1 MSAKKW
7 CYAGVWVL
15 LSVSV
20 AVGAPPAVH
29 PVTGEPLVIECL
41 WGTPE
46 AIDGDLSDW
55 NLAAMTPAVL
65 DASAQI
71 YTGQSSWTG
80 PADCSGQ
87 FYLLWDDT
95 YIYVALV
102 AKDDRLSMSKTN
114 GDIWNADCAEIFF
127 GTTEWGTSASD
138 HTQHYQYGFNANNQT
153 WNWCNM
159 DSAGQSAIDYMQCAS
174 SRTADGYICE
184 VAIEHARIAALDFT
198 VGNTI
203 SFHPCIDDTEAT
215 DRELQITWTGR
226 EAHDQSQGFGHLI
239 LSDKRAI
246 AKELSRDPIPANG
259 AVDVPIDTM
268 LSWTQGAFA
277 VSHDVYFG
285 MVFDDVNDASR
296 ADPRGVLA
304 SQAQTTTSYDPP
316 GRLAYGQ
323 TYYWRVDEV
332 NGAPD
337 FTIHKGMIWSFTT
350 EPVGYPIANIIATSN
365 GTSDEISTPQRTVDG
380 SGINDKGEASI
391 KAADMWLADPPA
403 DGSTLYIQYEFD
415 GVYKLHEML
424 VWNYNVQFEPI
435 LGFGLKNV
443 TVEYSENG
451 TDWMTLGDVEV
462 ARGTATSTYKANTTV
477 DFGGVPARYVRLN
490 VNSGWGMLGQF
501 GLSEVRFLY
510 IPAQAREPRPA
521 DGAVEVDPDTI
532 LSWRAGR
539 NAVSHEVYLGT
550 DPQSLTL
557 VGTAD
562 EAAFA
567 PGNLVFG
574 NTYYWQI
581 VEVNEA
587 DAVPAWAGSVWSFST
602 REYAWIDGFE
612 TYNDDL
618 DAKTTIF
625 DTWLD
630 GWINNTGST
639 VGYFNAPFAEK
650 TIIHSGKQSMP
661 LAYDNTKS
669 PFYSEAEREFQTV
682 QNWTGNGADTL
693 VLYVRGNAPDF
704 VETAG
709 GQIIMSAVGT
719 DIWNNTDQFR
729 YAYKSLSGNGSITVR
744 VDSLV
749 RSNEWAK
756 AGVMIR
762 ETLEPGSKHAFV
774 ALTPEPS
781 HGLSFQR
788 RPVAGQASAN
798 TDVANIPLPHWV
810 KLTRTGNVFTAQ
822 QSADGVTWTDIVVSP
837 ALTIEMAAN
846 VYIGLAVCSH
856 DGAIV
861 TAAEFSNLST
871 TGNVTGAW
879 QTAEIGVAQ
888 PKGNAADTMYVR
900 IEDSAGKSATVVN
913 ADGAVT
919 VRATW
924 QEWMIP
930 YSALSG
936 VNLGRVEKMVI
947 GVGSKTSPKAGG
959 TGTVYID
966 DIGYGRSVAP

>member
-1 MSAKKW
+1 MGKTLGAWRLCVFVVSVMGGPIV
-7 CYAGVWVL
+7 YAGDPTLVGWWKFDEGVGTTVRDSSSYRHDGALVGDPQWATGQIGSGALSFDGSGGLVEASESSVLDIDNALTITAWVNLNNLTTYYFVACKSPSGTAGSNFPGNYEFRVQVTSGL
-15 LSVSV
+15 LQLGYQNTPGEVYVFHTSTTAIAAGQWYHVAATLLKGGQVEFYIDGVSG
-20 AVGAPPAVH
+20 GATAQ
-29 PVTGEPLVIECL
+29 TAEFGILNDEPIRIGGRKDNYSYFNGLIDDVRIYSRVL
-41 WGTPE
+41 TPE
-46 AIDGDLSDW
+46 E
-55 NLAAMTPAVL
+55 LADVMLGKGPNAELADDP
-65 DASAQI
+65 S
-71 YTGQSSWTG
+71 
-80 PADCSGQ
+80 PAD
-87 FYLLWDDT
+87 
-95 YIYVALV
+95 
-102 AKDDRLSMSKTN
+102 
-114 GDIWNADCAEIFF
+114 
-127 GTTEWGTSASD
+127 
-138 HTQHYQYGFNANNQT
+138 
-153 WNWCNM
+153 
-159 DSAGQSAIDYMQCAS
+159 
-174 SRTADGYICE
+174 
-184 VAIEHARIAALDFT
+184 
-198 VGNTI
+198 
-203 SFHPCIDDTEAT
+203 EAT
-215 DRELQITWTGR
+215 DVP
-226 EAHDQSQGFGHLI
+226 
-239 LSDKRAI
+239 
-246 AKELSRDPIPANG
+246 RD
-259 AVDVPIDTM
+259 AVLAWEP
-268 LSWTQGAFA
+268 GEFA
-277 VSHDVYFG
+277 ATHDVYFG
-285 MVFDDVNDASR
+285 TVFDDVNSASR
-296 ADPRGVLA
+296 GNPLGVLL
-304 SQAQTTTSYDPP
+304 SRGQSDTTFDPP
-316 GRLAYGQ
+316 GVLDFET

-332 NGAPD
+332 NAPPTN
-337 FTIHKGMIWSFTT
+337 TIFKSEVWSFTT
-350 EPVGYPIANIIATSN
+350 EPVGYPITGVVATSN
-365 GTSDEISTPQRTVDG
+365 GTSEAAAGPQNTVNG
-380 SGINDKGEASI
+380 SGLD
-391 KAADMWLADPPA
+391 AADQHSTNSSDMWLATPGADP
-403 DGSTLYIQYEFD
+403 LWIQFEFD
-415 GVYKLHEML
+415 RVYKLHEML
-424 VWNYNVQFEPI
+424 VWNYNVQFELI

-451 TDWMTLGDVEV
+451 TDWVALGDFEL
-462 ARGTATSTYKANTTV
+462 ARATAKATYTANTTV
-477 DFGGVPARYVRLN
+477 EFGGIPARFVRLN
-490 VNSGWGMLGQF
+490 VNSGYGMMGQY

-510 IPAQAREPRPA
+510 IPAHAREPKPA
-521 DGAVEVDPDTI
+521 DGATDVEVGTA
-532 LSWRAGR
+532 LAWRSGR
-539 NAVSHEVYLGT
+539 EAVSHQVFLGT
-550 DPQSLTL
+550 DPDALPL
-557 VGTAD
+557 AGTVN
-562 EAAFA
+562 AATFA
-567 PGNLVFG
+567 PGNLEFG
-574 NTYYWQI
+574 RTYYWQ
-581 VEVNEA
+581 VDEVNEA
-587 DAVPAWAGSVWSFST
+587 DAVTAWAGDLWSFST
-602 REYAWIDGFE
+602 QEYALVDGFE

-618 DAKTTIF
+618 EAGTTIF

-966 DIGYGRSVAP
+966 DIGYGHPA